1 MSIFTN
7 KNLIGTPNMMKNS
20 RYQNSLEFTPIGK
33 RQTNNGNSN
42 HSGRNGNR
50 AYNRGL
56 RDDGRES
63 FMESSFDNTVDQL
76 NSTMDFDKMP
86 TVSRNMT
93 NMTNGT
99 NKHMIG
105 GKEIVGNG
113 LSSIKELQGESQKL
127 ETENY
132 NLKIKLATLTRFLDQ
147 TPEEQRELL
156 SQNVELK
163 QQILQLTREI
173 QTLKDSVRDL
183 NFLNDKENNAES
195 EQIDYI
201 KLNYKRIIQEKDE
214 LLSEYDDKI
223 RLLKDELILKNADQH
238 ASDEALDKIEK
249 LEFENEKIR
258 HEAETLRDEIRYLE
272 NQGMSRKNDLA
283 SVMEQDRAKDA
294 KISAMQTEIEQWNM
308 RYENLKTDYNEAINS
323 LDKDNGQSKDELLA
337 LRSRLRDLEYKY
349 SDARDNLERRD
360 MNFTKLEEQYSK
372 TRSELNSVKLL
383 VDSLKAQ
390 LEDRER
396 EKIELRNQLISVRE
410 NQLAAISSDEAEH
423 VKQIDEL
430 RKREANLLQ
439 KNQAL
444 RDDVA
449 EMQDRLYQ
457 INVNST
463 GSDQRLKTS
472 EKQRRELEDK
482 LAYYEKEYELVENAL
497 SNAESENK
505 KMVSDKS
512 RLENKIRLLEDD
524 NRMLSSQL
532 RESQQIP
539 AHSALNEL
547 ENFNRKK
554 LEAEKLSL
562 IDEVY
567 SLKAELQKATRELEI
582 ERSSHIDHSKAAS
595 YQKLVSERDQLSF
608 MLDDSSAK
616 LKKMEAKCA
625 HLKSIIDEKDLNI
638 EEFESRIRTMEKEKA
653 YKYQNEDSEKLQLL
667 KDKANNESKLKLLQL
682 ENENIQRE
690 LETQAN
696 FYKSKIDALL
706 LSKEQESYRNGH
718 LKDRNEV
725 DPVVSLLEKQL
736 EESQK
741 TKEELNKKLND
752 TISSSSELKWKVEK
766 LQKDNDQYCDLMNAM
781 EKKEKYIKIENG
793 QLELKVKD
801 LVSDLN
807 RVTRHCKKL
816 AEKVAELKLK
826 GNTELNSSKNQ
837 GYDLSSRY
845 DNLQTDNAWLQRKI
859 SDLNDKLLG
868 TSLSPSLSNQS
879 LKINLLSNEL
889 QYYRA
894 KLYDI
899 NMKANDFQ
907 IMYQFIMNAMRNS
920 NAFLQNDILKL
931 THYGVYPD
939 YAEMKLRKL
948 DKGKSLS
955 FKTLATFVL
964 SAVRLRRRTE
974 KSEKRKIKLFELRN
988 EIEKA
993 RLSLI

>member
-7 KNLIGTPNMMKNS
+7 KNLIGTPNLMKNS

-33 RQTNNGNSN
+33 RQTNNGTSN
-42 HSGRNGNR
+42 RSGREGDKP
-50 AYNRGL
+50 YYRGL
-56 RDDGRES
+56 RDDVGES

-76 NSTMDFDKMP
+76 DSTMDFNKMP
-86 TVSRNMT
+86 TVSRNI
-93 NMTNGT
+93 TNGT
-99 NKHMIG
+99 NKHMLG

-163 QQILQLTREI
+163 QQILQLTREM

-183 NFLNDKENNAES
+183 NSSNNKENNVES
-195 EQIDYI
+195 DQIDNI
-201 KLNYKRIIQEKDE
+201 KSNYKRIIQEKDV
-214 LLSEYDDKI
+214 LLSKYDDKI

-249 LEFENEKIR
+249 LQFENEKIR

-283 SVMEQDRAKDA
+283 NFMEQDRAKDTR
-294 KISAMQTEIEQWNM
+294 ILAMQTEIEQWNT
-308 RYENLKTDYNEAINS
+308 RYDNLKSDYNEAIKS
-323 LDKDNGQSKDELLA
+323 LDKDNGQSKNELLA
-337 LRSRLRDLEYKY
+337 LRSKLRDLEYKY
-349 SDARDNLERRD
+349 ADAKDNLERRD
-360 MNFTKLEEQYSK
+360 MSFAQLEEQYSK
-372 TRSELNSVKLL
+372 SRSELNSVKLL
-383 VDSLKAQ
+383 VDSLKVS

-396 EKIELRNQLISVRE
+396 EKLELRNQLISVRE
-410 NQLAAISSDEAEH
+410 NQSAAINSEEAEF

-430 RKREANLLQ
+430 RKREATLLQ
-439 KNQAL
+439 KNQSL

-457 INVNST
+457 INVNSS
-463 GSDQRLKTS
+463 GSDQRLKNS

-482 LAYYEKEYELVENAL
+482 LLYYEKEYELVEHAL
-497 SNAESENK
+497 NNAESENK

-532 RESQQIP
+532 RDSQQIP

-554 LEAEKLSL
+554 LEAEKSSL

-582 ERSSHIDHSKAAS
+582 ERSSHIDHSKGAS
-595 YQKLVSERDQLSF
+595 YQTLISERDQLSF
-608 MLDDSSAK
+608 MLEDSSTK

-638 EEFESRIRTMEKEKA
+638 EEFESRIRMMEKEKA

-706 LSKEQESYRNGH
+706 LSKEQECYRNGH
-718 LKDRNEV
+718 SKDRNEV
-725 DPVVSLLEKQL
+725 DPVISLLEKQL
-736 EESQK
+736 EDSQK

-752 TISSSSELKWKVEK
+752 TISSNSELKWKVEK

-781 EKKEKYIKIENG
+781 EKKEKYVKIENG

-826 GNTELNSSKNQ
+826 GNTEISGSKNQ
-837 GYDLSSRY
+837 GYDLSSKY

-859 SDLNDKLLG
+859 SDLNDKLQS
-868 TSLSPSLSNQS
+868 TSISPSQSNQS
-879 LKINLLSNEL
+879 LKISLLSDEL

-907 IMYQFIMNAMRNS
+907 IMYQFIMNAVKNS

-964 SAVRLRRRTE
+964 SAVRLKRRTE

>member
-33 RQTNNGNSN
+33 RQTNNGRSN
-42 HSGRNGNR
+42 HGGGNGDR

-99 NKHMIG
+99 HKHMLG

-183 NFLNDKENNAES
+183 NFSNDKENNAES

-201 KLNYKRIIQEKDE
+201 KSNYKKIIQEKDE
-214 LLSEYDDKI
+214 LLSKYEDKI
-223 RLLKDELILKNADQH
+223 RLMKDELILKNADQH
-238 ASDEALDKIEK
+238 ASDDALDKIEK

-258 HEAETLRDEIRYLE
+258 HEADTLRDEIRYLE

-283 SVMEQDRAKDA
+283 NVMEQDRAKDA
-294 KISAMQTEIEQWNM
+294 KILAMQTEIEQWNT
-308 RYENLKTDYNEAINS
+308 RYDNLKSDYNEAIKS
-323 LDKDNGQSKDELLA
+323 LDKDNGQSKNELLA

-349 SDARDNLERRD
+349 SDAKDNLERRD
-360 MNFTKLEEQYSK
+360 MSFTQLEEQYSK

-396 EKIELRNQLISVRE
+396 EKIELRNQLITVQE
-410 NQLAAISSDEAEH
+410 NQSAAINSEEAEY

-430 RKREANLLQ
+430 RKREASLLH
-439 KNQAL
+439 KNQTL

-457 INVNST
+457 INVNSS
-463 GSDQRLKTS
+463 GSDQRLKNS

-532 RESQQIP
+532 RESQQMP

-554 LEAEKLSL
+554 LEAEKSSL

-582 ERSSHIDHSKAAS
+582 ERSSHINHSKVAS

-616 LKKMEAKCA
+616 LKKMEAKCV

-718 LKDRNEV
+718 SKDRNET
-725 DPVVSLLEKQL
+725 DPVISLLEKQL

-741 TKEELNKKLND
+741 TKEELNKKLSD
-752 TISSSSELKWKVEK
+752 TISSNSELKWKVEK

-781 EKKEKYIKIENG
+781 EKKEKYVKIENG

-837 GYDLSSRY
+837 GHDLSSRY

-859 SDLNDKLLG
+859 SDLNDKLSG
-868 TSLSPSLSNQS
+868 TSLSPSSSNQS

-907 IMYQFIMNAMRNS
+907 IMYQFIMNAVKNS

>member
-1 MSIFTN
+1 MDWTMSIFTN
-7 KNLIGTPNMMKNS
+7 KNLIGTPNLMKNN

-33 RQTNNGNSN
+33 RQTNNGRSN
-42 HSGRNGNR
+42 QSDRNGDR
-50 AYNRGL
+50 EYSRGL
-56 RDDGRES
+56 RDDGRERELY
-63 FMESSFDNTVDQL
+63 MESSFDNTVDQL
-76 NSTMDFDKMP
+76 NSTIDFDKMP

-93 NMTNGT
+93 NLTNGT
-99 NKHMIG
+99 NKHMLG
-105 GKEIVGNG
+105 AKEIVGNG
-113 LSSIKELQGESQKL
+113 LSSIKELQDESQKL

-132 NLKIKLATLTRFLDQ
+132 NLKIKLATLSRFLDQ

-163 QQILQLTREI
+163 QQILQLTRET
-173 QTLKDSVRDL
+173 QTLKDSIRDL
-183 NFLNDKENNAES
+183 NYLNDKENNAES
-195 EQIDYI
+195 EKIDYI

-214 LLSEYDDKI
+214 LLSKYDDKI

-238 ASDEALDKIEK
+238 ASDEVLDKLENLEIE
-249 LEFENEKIR
+249 NNKIR
-258 HEAETLRDEIRYLE
+258 HEADTLRDKIRYLE
-272 NQGMSRKNDLA
+272 DQDISRKNDLA
-283 SVMEQDRAKDA
+283 NFMEKDRAKDA
-294 KISAMQTEIEQWNM
+294 KIRAMQTEIEQWTK
-308 RYENLKTDYNEAINS
+308 RYDNLKLDYGAAMKS
-323 LDKDNGQSKDELLA
+323 LDKDNDQSKNELVT

-349 SDARDNLERRD
+349 SDAKDNLERRD
-360 MNFTKLEEQYSK
+360 MSFAQLEEQYSR
-372 TRSELNSVKLL
+372 TRSELNSMKLL

-410 NQLAAISSDEAEH
+410 NKLAAINSEEAEY
-423 VKQIDEL
+423 VRKIDEL
-430 RKREANLLQ
+430 RKREANLLL
-439 KNQAL
+439 KNQEL

-457 INVNST
+457 INVNSS
-463 GSDQRLKTS
+463 GSDQKLKNL
-472 EKQRRELEDK
+472 EKHRKELEDK

-497 SNAESENK
+497 TNAESENK

-512 RLENKIRLLEDD
+512 RLENKIRILEDD
-524 NRMLSSQL
+524 NRLLSSQL
-532 RESQQIP
+532 REIQQMP

-554 LEAEKLSL
+554 LESEKLSL

-567 SLKAELQKATRELEI
+567 SLKAELQKAKRELEI
-582 ERSSHIDHSKAAS
+582 ERSSHIDHNKAES
-595 YQKLVSERDQLSF
+595 YQKLTLERDQLSF

-616 LKKMEAKCA
+616 LKKMEAKFA

-638 EEFESRIRTMEKEKA
+638 EELESRIRTMEKEKT
-653 YKYQNEDSEKLQLL
+653 YKDRNEDSEKLQLL
-667 KDKANNESKLKLLQL
+667 KEKANNESKLKLLQL

-706 LSKEQESYRNGH
+706 LSKEQDSYRNGQ
-718 LKDRNEV
+718 LKERNEV

-741 TKEELNKKLND
+741 TKEDLNKKLND
-752 TISSSSELKWKVEK
+752 TISSNSELKWKVEK

-781 EKKEKYIKIENG
+781 EKKEKYVKIENG

-826 GNTELNSSKNQ
+826 GNTHFSSLKNQ
-837 GYDLSSRY
+837 GD
-845 DNLQTDNAWLQRKI
+845 DNLRTDNAWLQRKI
-859 SDLNDKLLG
+859 NDLNDRLLD

-879 LKINLLSNEL
+879 LKINLLANEL

-907 IMYQFIMNAMRNS
+907 IMYQFIMNAVKNS

-964 SAVRLRRRTE
+964 SAVRIRRRTE

-993 RLSLI
+993 RLSLL